1 MKRIRILFLSF
12 AISFGLL
19 LFFAKNQL
27 VFASS
32 DRGSVS
38 QTVTSKVLN
47 QATYGSQVSGDT
59 QETVDIIL
67 KPQNGSAL
75 ENYVYNTVTPG
86 SSQYRK
92 YVTASQF

>member
-1 MKRIRILFLSF
+1 MKRIRILSLSF

-32 DRGSVS
+32 DRGPVS
-38 QTVTSKVLN
+38 QTVTSKVLS
-47 QATYGSQVSGDT
+47 QATYGSQVSGGT

-67 KPQNGSAL
+67 KPQDEYMLTFYQNNPS
-75 ENYVYNTVTPG
+75 
-86 SSQYRK
+86 
-92 YVTASQF
+92 